1 MPNFNAFNA
10 WYCVVTLPGMSTSHM
25 LCIVSRSAAAAI
37 AGGLLLLSSQVAL
50 AQNSGDAKPPE
61 QAQGEQKPPEE
72 GQKPADAAAAEH
84 EAQAKAIAEY
94 EEAKA
99 KLPRSAGAA
108 ECVWTGRR
116 IASLLWRDDIDT
128 ANRYIGLYD
137 RFGCSQDHLRLAFRC
152 VVQQGP
158 IDPKA
163 ADRLASRVHNCW
175 VSPDGPG
182 EAEAATATT
191 TTTTTKSGTV
201 PN

>member
-1 MPNFNAFNA
+1 
-10 WYCVVTLPGMSTSHM
+10 M
-25 LCIVSRSAAAAI
+25 LCFVSRSAA
-37 AGGLLLLSSQVAL
+37 VAL
-50 AQNSGDAKPPE
+50 AGGVLLASIQLVSAQGSGEQKPPE
-61 QAQGEQKPPEE
+61 QAQGEQKAAPAEE
-72 GQKPADAAAAEH
+72 GQKPADEQAAAER

-99 KLPRSAGAA
+99 KLPRSAGAG

-128 ANRYIGLYD
+128 ANRYIALYD

-163 ADRLASRVHNCW
+163 ADRLASRVHGCW
-175 VSPDGPG
+175 VDPEGPTG
-182 EAEAATATT
+182 LSQATTATT
-191 TTTTTKSGTV
+191 TTTTSTIKSGTV